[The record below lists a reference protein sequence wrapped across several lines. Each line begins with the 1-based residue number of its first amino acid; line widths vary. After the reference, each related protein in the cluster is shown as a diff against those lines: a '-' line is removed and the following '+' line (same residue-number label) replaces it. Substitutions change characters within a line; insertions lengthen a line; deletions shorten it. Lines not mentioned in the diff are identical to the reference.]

1 MIIFFNGCLD
11 NIWFSFF
18 CDEREGGGWEAGG
31 RISAVPLSHVSSMVP
46 CNIIEVYSWLVK
58 RRLLSN
64 WYPDLLLDKKSQGS
78 VHPVNF
84 PPCSS

>member
-1 MIIFFNGCLD
+1 M
-11 NIWFSFF
+11 
-18 CDEREGGGWEAGG
+18 GGGGG
-31 RISAVPLSHVSSMVP
+31 GGVSAVPLSHVSSLCNSGDTSRAMEP